1 MAGLEFSEGMA
12 SGIEHESTEIRD
24 GGSGSA
30 KDLPVKPTTIA
41 TAEGAAPRPLKRRKK
56 RAADVLVVG
65 GGPAGS
71 TLAWDLARKGVRVV
85 LLERRRFPREKVCGD
100 YVDPRGIEVLRAM
113 GCLER
118 LERSR
123 PPRIT
128 RTATH
133 VDWTRHYEGPI
144 PFYGESDHLVA
155 HGYTIPREQLDAAML
170 EAAVRAGATVHEET
184 TVTDVRAGAGGVE
197 LSAEHD
203 STSGTYRSRLVVGA
217 DGVNSIVAGSQGL
230 AAADPRRTVTA
241 RRAYAHLGAEQ
252 SEDGAA
258 EIFFDESTFPGY
270 AWMFPASDGRVNLG
284 VGILSEARERF
295 DVQLPALF
303 DEFVG
308 GLRRHHPSC
317 ANLELVSRP
326 IGGIVRTF
334 GAAAANRF
342 DGGVLIGD
350 AGRFVDPMTGEGI
363 TPGMESALLA
373 TPVLAAALESG
384 DFSTSA
390 LAPYEQAFHAYFD
403 PSMVFLDFCAV
414 MLRNRHLKRPWLKAL
429 ARGCQ
434 LAQQDEGFARVSG
447 SYFGG
452 IEIRPL
458 EIIGQVWRHSL
469 EALLMAWPRMISGG
483 GDRSGTGA
491 AGTTPAELLDWP
503 LAMSRSWLSDPA
515 WHMSWT
521 SDMQRQ
527 WGALMV
533 TAQRGQ
539 GDPRAAGLL
548 GDV

>member
-1 MAGLEFSEGMA
+1 
-12 SGIEHESTEIRD
+12 
-24 GGSGSA
+24 
-30 KDLPVKPTTIA
+30 VQPTTIA
-41 TAEGAAPRPLKRRKK
+41 TAEDAAPVKPATRRL
-56 RAADVLVVG
+56 RRTADVIVVG

-100 YVDPRGIEVLRAM
+100 YVDPRGIEVLQAM
-113 GCLER
+113 GCLEQ
-118 LERSR
+118 LEGSR

-128 RTATH
+128 RTATY

-170 EAAVRAGATVHEET
+170 EAAVRAGATVHEQT
-184 TVTDVRAGAGGVE
+184 AVTDVRAGADGVE
-197 LSAEHD
+197 LSAERD
-203 STSGTYRSRLVVGA
+203 STSVTYGSRLVAGA
-217 DGVNSIVAGSQGL
+217 DGVNSIVARSQGL
-230 AAADPRRTVTA
+230 AAADPRRTVIA
-241 RRAYAHLGAEQ
+241 RRAYANLDVEESQ
-252 SEDGAA
+252 DGAA
-258 EIFFDESTFPGY
+258 EIFFDESSFPGY

-284 VGILSEARERF
+284 VGILSEARDRF

-303 DEFVG
+303 DEFVD

-350 AGRFVDPMTGEGI
+350 AGSFGDPMTGEGI
-363 TPGMESALLA
+363 SPGMESGLLA
-373 TPVLAAALESG
+373 APVLAAALEGG
-384 DFSTSA
+384 DFSASA

-414 MLRNRHLKRPWLKAL
+414 MLRNRHLRRPWLKAL

-458 EIIGQVWRHSL
+458 DIIGQVWRHSL
-469 EALLMAWPRMISGG
+469 EDLLMAWPRMISGG
-483 GDRSGTGA
+483 RGRSGAGA

-503 LAMSRSWLSDPA
+503 LAISRSWLKDPA

-521 SDMQRQ
+521 GDMQRQ
-527 WGALMV
+527 WGALMA

-548 GDV
+548 GDA